1 MISHED
7 AVGLL
12 DAWKE
17 GELEAA
23 EAAEVEAHVS
33 SCDRC
38 RAVEEALGG
47 GLKKIMAAEPVGQPA
62 PELLPGVQ
70 RKLRLRS
77 KGRFY
82 GDNREEGRRA
92 VGPSPWPLA
101 VASIMVLLAL
111 AIAYVALGQVGGATS
126 ATPSPS
132 TNTSPMP
139 SR

>member
-23 EAAEVEAHVS
+23 EAADVEEHVAT
-33 SCDRC
+33 CERC

-47 GLKKIMAAEPVGQPA
+47 GLKKVMAAPAPA

-82 GDNREEGRRA
+82 AETREERGDKRL
-92 VGPSPWPLA
+92 GPSPWPLA
-101 VASIMVLLAL
+101 IASIMVLLAL
-111 AIAYVALGQVGGATS
+111 AIAYVALGQVGSATS
-126 ATPSPS
+126 ATPGAGTTP
-132 TNTSPMP
+132 NQAP

>member
-23 EAAEVEAHVS
+23 EAAEVAEHVAT
-33 SCDRC
+33 CERC

-47 GLKKIMAAEPVGQPA
+47 GLKKVVAAPPAGEPA

-82 GDNREEGRRA
+82 GEARDEKQREI
-92 VGPSPWPLA
+92 GPSPWPLA
-101 VASIMVLLAL
+101 IASIMVLLAL

-132 TNTSPMP
+132 IAP